1 MCDLQEQEEDDRLKK
16 FTNLVSQRSEDVD
29 TLMLDC
35 ASQFHKLPNTD
46 PTKLLY
52 HNYLYALQRLR
63 DYHALFN
70 EDLQASL
77 QINKPPV
84 SLEFRQGAAAKA
96 FFHDFLQA
104 GSPWA
109 LCVPYKLV
117 RNLRSQLMHVGR
129 SHRFEFLFMD
139 IEHVVLT
146 ELRIGLEEAKTKV
159 RKQVLNQLSPIKKSS
174 INPLTG
180 LAAKQEALG
189 GSSASAQ
196 PPTPA
201 PAPRRSVA
209 MRGSISGGSGG
220 LPGMG
225 NGKLALEV
233 VQEYAA
239 AAAAAPAPPA
249 AATLA
254 SFNFSESDVPFNIV
268 FGVSTLFA
276 SFKRFSLICRHAN
289 PQYLWNQLALV
300 SRIFDLRSISEPKVL
315 ALAAKQTYAQFL
327 SDTAPSKVNISKM
340 VLDQC
345 KVGVSTAS
353 PGPHVFLG
361 VLRELYNNL
370 QHLYTNSFKTSEA
383 AASLFACMQEDFGL
397 FVRSEICVT
406 QGKREQAFD
415 ASISLMSNNKNAAT
429 WFDMAELRDIKELDE
444 SLVNLSSHQAMWC
457 AYFKQF
463 LTERS
468 DVKQRGETQNA
479 SGKERRWLILL
490 FVVVCCYCQFLL
502 RERHL
507 LRRSRRLPSRARS
520 FLSRAQGQATLRALH
535 LGQRAVTGQC
545 AIMGRQRAYDDSCEG
560 RSGGCGHLCQIGRT
574 AHADTTLQRRLWLHR
589 WSQCRRF
596 RSSRRPDCLVPSTV
610 HRGATRD
617 FPADS

>member
-1 MCDLQEQEEDDRLKK
+1 MLECAEQ
-16 FTNLVSQRSEDVD
+16 FN
-29 TLMLDC
+29 
-35 ASQFHKLPNTD
+35 KLPNTD

-77 QINKPPV
+77 QVNKPPV

-96 FFHDFLQA
+96 FFHDFLQP

-129 SHRFEFLFMD
+129 SHRFEYLFMD
-139 IEHVVLT
+139 IEHVVIT
-146 ELRIGLEEAKTKV
+146 ELRVGLEEAKLKV
-159 RKQVLNQLSPIKKSS
+159 RKQVLNQLSPLKKPS

-180 LAAKQEALG
+180 LAAKQEATAG
-189 GSSASAQ
+189 NNSAAAA
-196 PPTPA
+196 TPA

-233 VQEYAA
+233 VQEF
-239 AAAAAPAPPA
+239 AAAAPPPA
-249 AATLA
+249 AALA
-254 SFNFSESDVPFNIV
+254 SFNFSDSDVPFNMV
-268 FGVSTLFA
+268 FGVSSLFA

-300 SRIFDLRSISEPKVL
+300 SRIFDLRAIAEPKVL
-315 ALAAKQTYAQFL
+315 ALAAKQAFAQFL
-327 SDTAPSKVNISKM
+327 SDTAPAKVNISKS

-370 QHLYTNSFKTSEA
+370 NHLYTNSFKTSEA

-415 ASISLMSNNKNAAT
+415 ASISLMTNNKNAAT
-429 WFDMAELRDIKELDE
+429 WLDLSDLKDIKELDE

-468 DVKQRGETQNA
+468 EYTERETRSEA
-479 SGKERRWLILL
+479 A
-490 FVVVCCYCQFLL
+490 CQ
-502 RERHL
+502 
-507 LRRSRRLPSRARS
+507 
-520 FLSRAQGQATLRALH
+520 
-535 LGQRAVTGQC
+535 V
-545 AIMGRQRAYDDSCEG
+545 
-560 RSGGCGHLCQIGRT
+560 SGGMLMAHLVV
-574 AHADTTLQRRLWLHR
+574 LLL
-589 WSQCRRF
+589 
-596 RSSRRPDCLVPSTV
+596 LL
-610 HRGATRD
+610 
-617 FPADS
+617 